1 MVLAKAGCRPTAVRM
16 PAVMRAGGTPKDF
29 NREHRLRKPL
39 PVFDRAAAE
48 KALLVGQ
55 HFSPF
60 PSLGTVIRKVASW
73 QWQSIELA
81 SANQP

>member
-1 MVLAKAGCRPTAVRM
+1 MASAKAGCRPTAARM

-60 PSLGTVIRKVASW
+60 PSLGTVIKKGVGW
-73 QWQSIELA
+73 QWQPIEMT